1 MSKGGVQ
8 LKVNVP
14 GKHVEVRGYAY
25 TRNAGTRDGCDA
37 PHCSRMFTSKIRERS
52 YTIKAQVPARALYYL
67 AAVLSLQCKVRV
79 DY

>member
-14 GKHVEVRGYAY
+14 GKHVEVRGYAH
-25 TRNAGTRDGCDA
+25 TRNARTRDGCDA

-52 YTIKAQVPARALYYL
+52 YTIKAQVP
-67 AAVLSLQCKVRV
+67 VRPHAH
-79 DY
+79 YTT